1 MQNINIVELIESNPI
16 TKMSSDYNYKLLVK
30 IKDNF
35 TDFEQHVFLS
45 SFYCYLKYHP
55 KNDFVIDIDDVWKWI
70 GFSQKVKA
78 KQLLEKQFILN
89 KDYIKLLYQQE
100 KQLPHTKGGQ
110 NKEIFMLNIETF
122 KKFCLKAG
130 TKKADEIHE
139 YYIKME
145 GLIQE
150 VINEDCIE
158 LKKQLEDQKQIL
170 EDQKQILEDQK
181 QNIEKEK
188 EELKEKTLLE
198 QFPLNTQ
205 CIYIGLIDNKTLGI
219 PGKKMYNETVIKFGQ
234 SNNLQ
239 ERVKTHKKTYDNFRL
254 YSAFKV
260 KNKIEIENCIKK
272 HSIMKERLRI
282 ITINDIT
289 YRELIALDDNEFIIE
304 NVEQIIKEIIKENE
318 YNIENYNLILKKNEE
333 LQNEIYRLND
343 EVNEKNKIIE
353 KGNNKIQKIEY
364 DITEDIKHKIASNY
378 AICKYGYYLYAFQY
392 EPMRFICSITRQK
405 DYELLHNN
413 LKKQYS
419 NGEIVYQTKCS
430 YPLTEKNMTF
440 ILKENCVSLGQNK
453 FESSID
459 NIKKILDVSVKIEEV
474 LINESKDLDTLYA
487 ILSTNTKLSN
497 IEENDPEVP
506 TVRKSKRSIDQI
518 NKDTGEIIKTYESI
532 EAAGRSLGL
541 TTGTAIGIALREKRV
556 CKGFLW
562 RYAGISKEE
571 QYSEQPVIK
580 ICCSTGEKIMFKTIS
595 DAAKNANVSHPAL
608 RHRIITKVHIN
619 DFHWIFDKSASHYH

>member
-595 DAAKNANVSHPAL
+595 DAAKNANVSSPAL
-608 RHRIITKVHIN
+608 RQRIITKVHTN
-619 DFHWIFDKSASHYH
+619 DFHCIFDKSASHYH